1 VPPKDPTCTKTAPP
15 KMALLKKEFAEQLDR
30 FRNMPGTRIDRM
42 RILKE
47 IRVSNGEPATLYRI
61 DAEIRRAI
69 RYENVERL
77 LIIKGIHEKRKP
89 LREIPSSL
97 KLPKSTIARFIR
109 KLRHPGNPPE
119 ADSRFASIAPIH
131 VIYSSCICVIIVA
144 AV

>member
-1 VPPKDPTCTKTAPP
+1 
-15 KMALLKKEFAEQLDR
+15 MALLKKEFAEQLDR

-69 RYENVERL
+69 RYENEERL
-77 LIIKGIHEKRKP
+77 LNIKSLHEKRKT
-89 LREIPSSL
+89 LREISSSL

-109 KLRHPGNPPE
+109 
-119 ADSRFASIAPIH
+119 
-131 VIYSSCICVIIVA
+131 
-144 AV
+144 